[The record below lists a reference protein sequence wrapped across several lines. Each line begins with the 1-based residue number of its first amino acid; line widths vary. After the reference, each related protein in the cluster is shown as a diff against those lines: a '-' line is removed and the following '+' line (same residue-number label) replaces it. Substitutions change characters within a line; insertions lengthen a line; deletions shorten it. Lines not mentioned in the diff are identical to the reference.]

1 MSNDALALSAFCL
14 ACLLHGVAEVADCAV
29 ARENGDAEEVRC
41 TILTEV
47 AFAWWCHPGVNP
59 DSIVSL
65 HAVCT
70 LLRMGSPA
78 RAVASEIVMNI
89 EREGLRGR
97 HSPHSL
103 AAVAV
108 IRTCELLCLHPTM
121 TQQQFCNLLDVTDN
135 TIRGILRTLSSKWE
149 RLDPERLRLPK
160 PIWLREYPRP
170 SRVLSRGGHV
180 IAPAVPEIVRPAF
193 TFEDAIAFHHRTRQH
208 LPPSS

>member
-1 MSNDALALSAFCL
+1 MSLI
-14 ACLLHGVAEVADCAV
+14 
-29 ARENGDAEEVRC
+29 R
-41 TILTEV
+41 
-47 AFAWWCHPGVNP
+47 
-59 DSIVSL
+59 
-65 HAVCT
+65 
-70 LLRMGSPA
+70 
-78 RAVASEIVMNI
+78 MNI

-121 TQQQFCNLLDVTDN
+121 TQQQFCNLLDGSSHPCRIQAYLADWSPVTDN